1 MLKERIFSIFAVV
14 AVVALGYFYL
24 IQPEIS
30 ARKDSVITQNEKG
43 GLFKLGLDLVGGSQL
58 TYDADISKLA
68 KEDVDGSMKAL
79 KETLNRRLNP
89 FGTSEVSVVVE
100 DESIF
105 SNNENKTKRVIIQI
119 PGESDPEEAK
129 KKIGKMP
136 LMEFKILRKTESSS
150 E

>member
-1 MLKERIFSIFAVV
+1 
-14 AVVALGYFYL
+14 
-24 IQPEIS
+24 
-30 ARKDSVITQNEKG
+30 
-43 GLFKLGLDLVGGSQL
+43 
-58 TYDADISKLA
+58 
-68 KEDVDGSMKAL
+68 VDGSMKAL